1 MGSVYQRV
9 FAALDGSD
17 MQIEV
22 ARKAMALAS
31 QNEAELCFGH
41 VVDAVPVEATGIDM
55 GELCREVQTRFEG
68 QIAEVRE
75 AARADANI
83 PRVTVRV
90 EAGQIT
96 DTLHHKLIEP
106 YGADVV
112 LCGERGLSKV
122 AYVFVGSVSTYLI
135 RNLRCDVL
143 VVKHAAE

>member
-1 MGSVYQRV
+1 MANVYKKV

-17 MQIEV
+17 MQLEV
-22 ARKAMALAS
+22 ARKAVALAS
-31 QNEAELCFGH
+31 ENEAELCFGH

-55 GELCREVQTRFEG
+55 AELCSEVQERFEG
-68 QIAEVRE
+68 QLAEVLE

-83 PRVTVRV
+83 PRTTVRV

-106 YGADVV
+106 YDADIV
-112 LCGERGLSKV
+112 LCGERGLSKM

-143 VVKHAAE
+143 VVKQ